1 MSSHNTSSETPL
13 AFSAVYR
20 LNPGAQDGM
29 SSLVAE
35 YVDAVRAAG
44 PSTLALSA
52 GLNDAGTTLAISV
65 LHADTNAMEEHLVAV
80 APFIER
86 SFQLAAVETI
96 TVVGTPGPRLSAALE
111 ANGAA
116 GAKVAVVECDG
127 GFIGSRIAAR

>member
-1 MSSHNTSSETPL
+1 
-13 AFSAVYR
+13 
-20 LNPGAQDGM
+20 
-29 SSLVAE
+29 
-35 YVDAVRAAG
+35 
-44 PSTLALSA
+44 
-52 GLNDAGTTLAISV
+52 
-65 LHADTNAMEEHLVAV
+65 MEEHLVAV

-116 GAKVAVVECDG
+116 GAKVAVVVCDG